1 MFDKTHHENRSLI
14 IWIDQRIDNNEN
26 QKYLKKLRGDN
37 DETSHTYDN
46 SSNYIYTYKDVKT
59 AINFIKTLRFEETII
74 IVSGSFFVEFIDV
87 FKKNINDIYIIPKI
101 IVFTSKGRKFPDDI
115 MKNEKFYY
123 YGGIKTSFGEIK
135 YFIDI
140 QKKKQDKNVTFPVEK
155 NQITQYNKNPQ
166 FVLIERE
173 LDLILP
179 SVYKKIID
187 LSETKNNIQFI
198 QNMYIKYKD
207 NPQYNYLLNPIVTN
221 SNVPIELLSKY
232 YARMYTIQGDFYQTI
247 NNDLKTDY
255 NSNNLIYQPYIKTLY
270 EGVKKGA
277 LKTCIGTELYSS
289 LLLSEY
295 EIQDLM
301 NYSQR
306 RNAYKPI
313 IFSKSFIS
321 FSKDIY
327 MVETFAKNVKKN
339 TMLTII
345 KMNTENDL
353 NTHADME
360 MISPFKEKEVLFFPF
375 SAFEIADMEYDKMND
390 RYNIK
395 LIYLGIINNFKMDKK
410 VDMEYLKTL
419 MEKTGVIKIDNLTKK
434 DLLSK
439 NDSCC
444 CLCCC

>member
-1 MFDKTHHENRSLI
+1 
-14 IWIDQRIDNNEN
+14 
-26 QKYLKKLRGDN
+26 
-37 DETSHTYDN
+37 
-46 SSNYIYTYKDVKT
+46 
-59 AINFIKTLRFEETII
+59 
-74 IVSGSFFVEFIDV
+74 
-87 FKKNINDIYIIPKI
+87 
-101 IVFTSKGRKFPDDI
+101 
-115 MKNEKFYY
+115 
-123 YGGIKTSFGEIK
+123 
-135 YFIDI
+135 
-140 QKKKQDKNVTFPVEK
+140 
-155 NQITQYNKNPQ
+155 
-166 FVLIERE
+166 
-173 LDLILP
+173 
-179 SVYKKIID
+179 
-187 LSETKNNIQFI
+187 
-198 QNMYIKYKD
+198 
-207 NPQYNYLLNPIVTN
+207 
-221 SNVPIELLSKY
+221 
-232 YARMYTIQGDFYQTI
+232 MYTIEGDFHQTI

-360 MISPFKEKEVLFFPF
+360 MISPFREKEVLFFPF

-410 VDMEYLKTL
+410 VDMDYLKTL

-439 NDSCC
+439 NDSGC